1 MGTPYLSYRHR
12 GFRTLP
18 EKKTCC
24 SPRHVKNSQKQVVEA
39 FITQTVKWCP
49 HHSSWA
55 SQTSSQWIRLISHT
69 QFPSQL
75 NSLKA
80 WNVCLYTLYRPQ
92 TQMLS
97 AIIFLAK
104 LSLLERWFGGR
115 SMFWYL
121 VRVVCLFVCLILQP
135 TLYILDQE
143 ANKPLK
149 PAKCSLFYEELDSSL
164 NLEVK

>member
-18 EKKTCC
+18 EKKTCR
-24 SPRHVKNSQKQVVEA
+24 SPCHMKNSQKQVVEA

-104 LSLLERWFGGR
+104 LSLLERRFGGR

-121 VRVVCLFVCLILQP
+121 VRVVCLFVWFCNQHSIYLTRRQ
-135 TLYILDQE
+135 T
-143 ANKPLK
+143 
-149 PAKCSLFYEELDSSL
+149 
-164 NLEVK
+164 NL